1 MTAGSGRGSVF
12 ERCGAGLLSGL
23 LGALTVACGRLP
35 IDCSLAVAAGFG
47 RLYVAVGGPR
57 VARVRDALSRALP
70 ERTAAEH
77 ARLAREVFVHLA
89 QGLVELLV
97 LRGARRSAL
106 LERVEVV
113 GLEHARAAEQA
124 TPSGGLLVVTA
135 HLGNWELA
143 CAKVAAMGLPVS
155 VVYRGLRS
163 PVLDDALFRL
173 RARAGTEPGGT
184 PVEQIQLGR
193 AGLPVARA
201 LAAGR
206 KVLVL
211 LDQNAD
217 REEGVFVPFFG
228 EPACTR
234 AGPIVLAAQRGV
246 PVVPAFIRREAGGRR
261 HRLEILPALELEPGA
276 ADDEAVLRRNVARVT
291 RVIEDAIR
299 RDPGQW
305 IWLHRRWRTRPRP
318 GDPVGAG

>member
-1 MTAGSGRGSVF
+1 MKGARAGSIEWGI
-12 ERCGAGLLSGL
+12 AGL
-23 LGALTVACGRLP
+23 TFVAGRIPL
-35 IDCSLAVAAGFG
+35 DRSLAAAAAFG
-47 RLYVAVGGPR
+47 RLWVAVGGPR
-57 VARVRDALSRALP
+57 TRRVREALARALP
-70 ERTAAEH
+70 ELSPSEQ
-77 ARLAREVFVHLA
+77 ARLTREVFVNLA

-97 LRGARRSAL
+97 LRGPQRAAL

-113 GLEHARAAEQA
+113 GLEHARAAEA
-124 TPSGGLLVVTA
+124 VAPAGGFFVVTA

-143 CAKVAAMGLPVS
+143 CAKVAAMGFPVS
-155 VVYRGLRS
+155 VVYRELRT
-163 PVLDDALFRL
+163 PALDQALFAL
-173 RARAGTEPGGT
+173 RGRAGEEPGGI
-184 PVEQIQLGR
+184 PVEQIKLGR

-234 AGPIVLAAQRGV
+234 SGPIALAALRGV
-246 PVVPAFIRREAGGRR
+246 PVVTAFIRREAGGRR
-261 HRLEILPALELEPGA
+261 HRLEIQPALELEPGA

-291 RVIEDAIR
+291 RVIEEAIR

-318 GDPVGAG
+318 GDPVEGA